1 MLGAVRAAPRA
12 AQRKSAAT
20 SMRRYIHA
28 TACAARTSPPMI
40 SFKYGN
46 NKGAAKAPK
55 AAKAAKP
62 AAAAAVPKKPA
73 GAPAYTDVPISAEL
87 LAFGGAA
94 VAYKQA
100 VVHTYMDIKV
110 DVTEVTPFI
119 ETLKSSNAGLCLTDV
134 VMRCASLAL
143 EAVPAANAVHVGNGV
158 CAEMATTDIALV
170 TRDGDGAVGYSVV
183 PTANLL
189 ELSAARQA
197 GGGPGAAAFGVEF
210 SGDGSGV
217 ATKAYRTVLTPGLSS
232 VLTVGSVQVEVG
244 VDEDGD
250 IGLVQS
256 MTLGL
261 TVDPT
266 VMDAFVAGEFLQTL
280 GSTITEMPGRAL
292 AANTL

>member
-1 MLGAVRAAPRA
+1 MLGAVRAARPA
-12 AQRKSAAT
+12 GLG
-20 SMRRYIHA
+20 RRSIHA
-28 TACAARTSPPMI
+28 TACAKRTNPPMI
-40 SFKYGN
+40 SFKYGH
-46 NKGAAKAPK
+46 NKGKAKAPKAKKAAAVAAPK
-55 AAKAAKP
+55 AAKA
-62 AAAAAVPKKPA
+62 A

-119 ETLKSSNAGLCLTDV
+119 ETLKTASAGLCLTDV

-143 EAVPAANAVHVGNGV
+143 EAVPAANAVHVGGGV

-170 TRDGDGAVGYSVV
+170 TRGDGGVVGYSVV
-183 PTANLL
+183 PTTNLL

-197 GGGPGAAAFGVEF
+197 GGAPGAAALGVEF

-217 ATKAYRTVLTPGLSS
+217 PAKAYRTVLQPGLSS

-244 VDEDGD
+244 VNEAGD